1 MEDLLRTLHQKN
13 DKKIMIL
20 IMDGLGGLP
29 TTRGGKTELEQANTP
44 NLDALAAEAECGT
57 LLPIDYGVTPGSAP
71 GHFSLFGYNPV
82 DYEIGRGV
90 IAAMGIAF
98 PMKPGDVAARM
109 NYATKDADGNI
120 TDRRAGRI
128 PTERNEELSK
138 LLADMKFGDVEV
150 EVRPVKDYRSCVVFR
165 GPGLQDKV
173 NDTDSQSTGVPPLPA
188 EATDPGSQKTAE
200 VANAFVEEATKR
212 LADQSPANT
221 VLLRGF
227 AALPTIP
234 AMSERFGLDPV
245 CIAVYPDY
253 KGVSRLLG
261 MKVVEDCHDLDEQLS
276 ALKKNWSG
284 HDFFFVHHKYT
295 DSTGEDGDF
304 DAKVEQIEK
313 VDSYIPK
320 LLALEPD
327 VFIVT
332 GDHSTPSKMKS
343 HSHHPVPFLIRAE
356 DQRLDSVTQFG
367 ERPCAQGHFL
377 NMPGV
382 KLMNLALGYSDK
394 LKKFGA

>member
-1 MEDLLRTLHQKN
+1 
-13 DKKIMIL
+13 
-20 IMDGLGGLP
+20 
-29 TTRGGKTELEQANTP
+29 
-44 NLDALAAEAECGT
+44 
-57 LLPIDYGVTPGSAP
+57 
-71 GHFSLFGYNPV
+71 
-82 DYEIGRGV
+82 
-90 IAAMGIAF
+90 
-98 PMKPGDVAARM
+98 MKPGDVAARM
-109 NYATKDADGNI
+109 NYATKDGDGNI

-128 PTERNEELSK
+128 PTEKNEELNK
-138 LLADMKFGDVEV
+138 LLADIRIGDVEV

-173 NDTDSQSTGVPPLPA
+173 NDTDSQSTGVPPLRA
-188 EATDPGSQKTAE
+188 EATDPGSEKTAE
-200 VANAFVEEATKR
+200 AANAFVEEANKR

-227 AALPTIP
+227 AALPSIP

-261 MKVVEDCHDLDEQLS
+261 MKVVEGCHDLDEQLA
-276 ALKKNWSG
+276 ALKQNWSS

-295 DSTGEDGDF
+295 DSTGEDGNF

-320 LLALEPD
+320 FLDMKPD

-343 HSHHPVPFLIRAE
+343 HSFHPVPFLIRAE
-356 DQRLDSVTQFG
+356 NQRFDSVTEFG
-367 ERPCAQGHFL
+367 ERPCSRGHFL
-377 NMPGV
+377 NMPGP
-382 KLMNLALGYSDK
+382 KLMSLALAYSDK